1 MDEASRLETYTQ
13 YLRVRYT
20 DDLPGLKKLVHE
32 LGEGEASDSVLI
44 NSHGFVDGSASGQI
58 VLEPLLK
65 LKAAMSVL
73 AELDP
78 TNTPMERPNY
88 AYFRFSAGT
97 STSSTS

>member
-13 YLRVRYT
+13 WLRVRYS
-20 DDLPGLKKLVHE
+20 DDLVGLKKLIRE
-32 LGEGEASDSVLI
+32 LGDGEASDSVVI
-44 NSHGFVDGSASGQI
+44 NSHGFVDGSAAGQI

-65 LKAAMSVL
+65 LKAAMTVL

-78 TNTPMERPNY
+78 TATPMERPNY

-97 STSSTS
+97 STT